1 LGFCLDFRADGDF
14 SYIIESE
21 VTNTDRVPNDM
32 VTKMIPPAEY
42 AVFTAIGKIPD
53 SIQATT
59 KYIHRKWLPKSKYR
73 HADSPEFELD
83 DERSDNSENS
93 EVDIYVPIVTS

>member
-1 LGFCLDFRADGDF
+1 MQRNRRVFRLLSF
-14 SYIIESE
+14 SNSF
-21 VTNTDRVPNDM
+21 
-32 VTKMIPPAEY
+32 EY